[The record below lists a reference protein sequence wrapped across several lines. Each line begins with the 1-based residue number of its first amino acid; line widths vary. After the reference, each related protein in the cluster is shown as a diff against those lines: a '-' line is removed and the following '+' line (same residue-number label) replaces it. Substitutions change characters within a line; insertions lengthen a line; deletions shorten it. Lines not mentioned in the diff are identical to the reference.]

1 MHLQKT
7 SGWRA
12 GFVVCGV
19 AAVALSVLPM
29 LPILRPQT
37 PVLPERGD
45 TVLIPSE
52 IVVDLRDDATEAQ
65 IDDLNARFGL
75 SLRPNSVEA
84 RDDKLMLATLPPNDE
99 ENQRL
104 LGALRRD
111 PLVEAAEAQIRFSTP
126 EYTSATASSEAR
138 GFSETFYTA
147 PEADGMTDKLH
158 MSTHAA
164 AGKGGAAREG
174 DKTKRPRVSKR
185 GFKPNDPRFGEQWNF
200 QMVGAQKAW
209 TRSRGEGI
217 VVAVIDTGI
226 AARTTSRGK
235 RARDFNKTEFKAGYD
250 FVNNDDDPYDDHGHG
265 THVGGTI
272 AESTNNRE
280 GVAGLAFD
288 ATLMPIKVLDEYG
301 SGLSSDVADG
311 IRFAADNG
319 ADIINMSLG
328 SAYPSDVIQ
337 AAVKYA
343 RRKGVVIVCA
353 AGNGFG
359 SPVGYP
365 AAFPGCIAVSSVGP
379 TREIAPYSSYGAQ
392 VALAAPGGDRYLDPE
407 SGGILQNTIFPIEQG
422 GQGDGYY
429 AFQGTSMASPHV
441 AAVAALIMAQG
452 ERDPSRVRDILLR
465 SASRGGPRVQ
475 YGAGILSAA
484 RATALVAREKW
495 AMWAKE
501 LLWGMFVLP
510 FFLKGKRKWNTNPAW
525 WLRVAMAGAFWLGA
539 FGPDWASHFVG
550 ANSPFNL
557 IWFSALLP
565 FVLFFELEDKKGSQI
580 VSALSLG
587 IALCL
592 VASLWGGVLS
602 PFTATAFGWTTLP
615 WTIFNLLG
623 ALMVAGV
630 SWTRATS

>member
-7 SGWRA
+7 SRWRVA
-12 GFVVCGV
+12 LVICGV
-19 AAVALSVLPM
+19 SAVALSALPM
-29 LPILRPQT
+29 LPHLRPQT
-37 PVLPERGD
+37 LTLPAVGETRMSS
-45 TVLIPSE
+45 SE
-52 IVVDLRDDATEAQ
+52 IVVDLRDDATGAQ
-65 IDDLNARFGL
+65 INDLNARLGID
-75 SLRPNSVEA
+75 LRPNSIEA
-84 RDDKLMLATLPPNDE
+84 RDDKLMVATLASGADQAQVLSALKNDSM
-99 ENQRL
+99 
-104 LGALRRD
+104 
-111 PLVEAAEAQIRFSTP
+111 VEAAEAQTRFSTP
-126 EYTSATASSEAR
+126 ERSFLNRSTGTPD
-138 GFSETFYTA
+138 FSESGLIA
-147 PEADGMTDKLH
+147 LREAVDENASGPR

-164 AGKGGAAREG
+164 ANEDASGASKE
-174 DKTKRPRVSKR
+174 KKPRVSKR
-185 GFKPNDPRFGEQWNF
+185 GFKPNDPLFGEQWNF

-209 TRSRGEGI
+209 TRSRGEGV

-226 AARTTSRGK
+226 AARKTARGGQ
-235 RARDFNKTEFKAGYD
+235 ARDFNKTHFVEGYD
-250 FVNNDDDPYDDHGHG
+250 FVNNDNDPYDDHGHG

-319 ADIINMSLG
+319 ANIINMSLG

-343 RRKGVVIVCA
+343 RRKGVLIVCA

-379 TREIAPYSSYGAQ
+379 TGELAPYSSYGAP
-392 VALAAPGGDRYLDPE
+392 VALAAPGGDRSLDPNG
-407 SGGILQNTIFPIEQG
+407 GGIVQNTIFPVEQG

-441 AAVAALIMAQG
+441 AAVAALVMAQG
-452 ERDPSRVRDILLR
+452 QRDPSRVRDVLLR

-475 YGAGILSAA
+475 LGAGILSAS
-484 RATALVAREKW
+484 RATALVAREGW
-495 AMWAKE
+495 AAWAKQ
-501 LLWGMFVLP
+501 LLWGALVLP
-510 FFLKGKRKWNTNPAW
+510 FFLKGRRKWNWHPRW
-525 WLRVAMAGAFWLGA
+525 WLRVALAGAFWLGA

-550 ANSPFNL
+550 ANSAFNL

-565 FVLFFELEDKKGSQI
+565 FVLFFELEDKKGSQ
-580 VSALSLG
+580 VVCALSMGL
-587 IALCL
+587 ALCL
-592 VASLWGGVLS
+592 SASLWGGVLS
-602 PFTATAFGWTTLP
+602 PFTATVFGWTTIP
-615 WTIFNLLG
+615 WTLANLV
-623 ALMVAGV
+623 ACLMVAGV
-630 SWTRATS
+630 SWTRATN